1 MTKEEV
7 EKYFDQNIKISC
19 PGIVKGWKE
28 VRIID
33 YDFSKQTPNGKGIV
47 KYENVDRDASDVVCA
62 LSQIELYENPKKKS
76 RRRK

>member
-47 KYENVDRDASDVVCA
+47 IYKDVDRNKPKITCA
-62 LSQIELYENPKKKS
+62 LSQIELYENPKKSK
-76 RRRK
+76 RRKI